1 MAVVVVGC
9 CCCWLL
15 LLLLSVVLNHVRV
28 AWRTCVCLFNNLVVH
43 LWHLLIGKSSKRNPN
58 HGIAQR
64 PGQVVALPVPTHNVN
79 RPCWCLQ
86 PLPHSPDLFLFVFV
100 ALGRQ
105 ISMLERRE
113 LISEEE
119 VQELCKKA
127 SELLTEEPN
136 ICSVSTPV
144 TVSPVQPPPPF

>member
-1 MAVVVVGC
+1 
-9 CCCWLL
+9 
-15 LLLLSVVLNHVRV
+15 
-28 AWRTCVCLFNNLVVH
+28 
-43 LWHLLIGKSSKRNPN
+43 
-58 HGIAQR
+58 
-64 PGQVVALPVPTHNVN
+64 
-79 RPCWCLQ
+79 
-86 PLPHSPDLFLFVFV
+86 
-100 ALGRQ
+100 
-105 ISMLERRE
+105 MLERRE